1 MSTEPSN
8 PLVRLHA
15 LGQRLWLDYIRRDL
29 IQEGQLLRMIEED
42 RIAGVTSN
50 PSIFENAITRHS
62 HYDEATSAL
71 LAEGVSSAEG
81 LYTAITQDDIR
92 GAADVFRPLWTASQ
106 GKDGYVSLEVS
117 PHLAHNTEATI
128 NEARRLWRSVDRPNL
143 MVKVP
148 GTTAGLPA
156 LTALIAEG
164 INVNV
169 TLLFSVERYLSVHE
183 AFVAG
188 LEHRRDQNLPLDGVA
203 SVASFF
209 ISRIDALIDPQLPN
223 DSALRGKTAIASAGS
238 AYLEHLAMIESPR
251 WQDLE
256 HNHGAMPQ
264 RLLWASTS
272 TKNPNYPDTKY
283 VDALIAPNT
292 VNTLPPATLDAYRDH
307 GDPALR
313 LASEARGAPAL
324 LRELAESGIDLEA
337 ACAQLEQA
345 GVDQFIQAHDRLLGA
360 LDAIVREARG
370 QTNLN

>member
-62 HYDEATSAL
+62 HYDEATAAL